1 MSNEKKAKR
10 KDIIVVAVI
19 LLLVAVLL
27 VIGRRSCTITLT
39 TPEDMEVSYVWCE
52 VYNDGR
58 VAVCTDAGGVSQH
71 EYVVRYKA
79 VGGAGES
86 VVLFACIDTETGDE
100 MCDRVAYKI
109 TANGLGFLRAMFHRA
124 TLVCQQMHLLLCR
137 STPKGTT
144 QNFVRQR

>member
-109 TANGLGFLRAMFHRA
+109 TTNGLGFLTA
-124 TLVCQQMHLLLCR
+124 TPVDIPDTLEDVTLPALEIFE
-137 STPKGTT
+137 TDT
-144 QNFVRQR
+144 QVVQEP